1 MQPILWPIQIH
12 GIVLEVSED
21 KSEVTICDFGIT
33 SVKDEEKKIKE
44 CQGEQPEKIVEEE
57 NAIFTEAIKDER
69 MDTTAT
75 KNDINNGN
83 DESESP
89 AAESGTKKNWWNIK
103 KKENQRLNVI
113 KLTKWSDL
121 RKWSKVNYER
131 GLFDVGKSGGM
142 GKGLKNLGKK
152 TEQLWSSVASSV
164 TKSIFVNVD
173 DNDNV
178 PKEKKVP
185 SVRYDVDEK
194 TGYCVHHPT
203 IQLKKWNQE
212 DEEWVIVRKKC
223 PMCIQEDCPAMM
235 GDEISLGPSFLST
248 EDEHSVSQSSTAVAT
263 SFASTTEASSAA
275 EESTLEEQT
284 HTSDTGETSSETKIK
299 EQDEEV
305 SNHNGDTVPSK
316 ESGEESKTMEQML
329 AEANAVEART
339 RVAKSPEKKKAMS
352 EKKKSW
358 HGSFMKSVSNLFPQK
373 NGDTQLD
380 ENDTKG
386 SVEDREVDTAES
398 ENKPKTWKDLP
409 RSDPA
414 ILVLARTR
422 FILEHGEN
430 VLPPYHIINSN
441 SECIAVWCKTGRWST
456 LQASVFL
463 HSTAI
468 GHAKSATALT
478 LGVAA
483 TNPWLIP
490 AFATVGIAA
499 VGTPW
504 LFLKV
509 ANDKWQEA
517 TKDLTEKFWS
527 QADNEVYVECIE
539 KWSNLEGT
547 AETSVESKS

>member
-1 MQPILWPIQIH
+1 LQPILWPIQIH

-178 PKEKKVP
+178 PKEKKVL

-203 IQLKKWNQE
+203 IQLKKWNQV

-235 GDEISLGPSFLST
+235 GDDVPLGPSFSST
-248 EDEHSVSQSSTAVAT
+248 EDEHSVSQSSTAVAAT
-263 SFASTTEASSAA
+263 LASTIDASSAA

-284 HTSDTGETSSETKIK
+284 HSSETAEPSSETKIK
-299 EQDEEV
+299 EDDEAV
-305 SNHNGDTVPSK
+305 DDIK
-316 ESGEESKTMEQML
+316 EPESSEEQTTMEQMIV
-329 AEANAVEART
+329 EANTVEARS
-339 RVAKSPEKKKAMS
+339 RVAKSPEKKKEAMG

-373 NGDTQLD
+373 NENGDAELD
-380 ENDTKG
+380 ENDTEVM
-386 SVEDREVDTAES
+386 VEDRQEDTAES

-414 ILVLARTR
+414 TLVLARTR

-517 TKDLTEKFWS
+517 TRDLTEKFWL

-539 KWSNLEGT
+539 KWSNLEQCSIGT
-547 AETSVESKS
+547 T